1 LASRRWHLPND
12 ERLFAVFD
20 EGKGAAANG
29 APFLEWLEAGEGS
42 GAPRR
47 SVGFFDLP
55 AVVRRLPIIAAMLP
69 PWRMVKPIVFAILGG
84 YALGRP
90 ISIEIEHGLLLNHR
104 VLHAPSM
111 PDNGGGAFNTLS
123 NKEPPLGRNSP

>member
-1 LASRRWHLPND
+1 MARRSLSGSAGWGL
-12 ERLFAVFD
+12 ERPTRAVGFRPA
-20 EGKGAAANG
+20 GHGAA
-29 APFLEWLEAGEGS
+29 
-42 GAPRR
+42 
-47 SVGFFDLP
+47 P
-55 AVVRRLPIIAAMLP
+55 ADHCCHAA
-69 PWRMVKPIVFAILGG
+69 PWRMVNPIVFAIPGG

-90 ISIEIEHGLLLNHR
+90 ISIEIERGLLLNHR